1 MSTNLPRPIIEDSA
15 QATKLF
21 FDSYGEAPLEF
32 SANDVEAAIGFFES
46 RGFDRDA
53 AEITS
58 MTILKQAKLD
68 GVPVYQLL
76 DTLKKLEGTDLSA
89 LIGEILNNNRPPS
102 SLLGF
107 KFARP
112 VADDLKVRN
121 VAA

>member
-1 MSTNLPRPIIEDSA
+1 MSTNLPPPIIEDSA

-32 SANDVEAAIGFFES
+32 PANDVEGTISFFQS

-53 AEITS
+53 AEVTA

-68 GVPVYQLL
+68 NIPVFQLL
-76 DTLKKLEGTDLSA
+76 DTLGKLGETELSA
-89 LIGEILNNNRPPS
+89 LIGEILNNNRPS
-102 SLLGF
+102 TSMLGF
-107 KFARP
+107 KFNAFNQ
-112 VADDLKVRN
+112 ADLKNRN

>member
-1 MSTNLPRPIIEDSA
+1 MSTNLPPPIIEDSA

-32 SANDVEAAIGFFES
+32 PANDVEATIGFFQS

-53 AEITS
+53 AEITA
-58 MTILKQAKLD
+58 MTVLKQAKLD
-68 GVPVYQLL
+68 EMPVYKLL
-76 DTLKKLEGTDLSA
+76 DTLKTLEGTELSA
-89 LIGEILNNNRPPS
+89 LIGEILNNNRPPT

-107 KFARP
+107 RFESAK
-112 VADDLKVRN
+112 DTDLKVRN

>member
-1 MSTNLPRPIIEDSA
+1 MSTNLPKPIIEDSA

-21 FDSYGEAPLEF
+21 FDSYGEEPLEF
-32 SANDVEAAIGFFES
+32 PANDVEAAIGFFES

-53 AEITS
+53 AEITA

-68 GVPVYQLL
+68 SMPVYQLL

-89 LIGEILNNNRPPS
+89 LISEILNNNRPPS

-107 KFARP
+107 KVNP
-112 VADDLKVRN
+112 TSGNDLKVRN

>member
-1 MSTNLPRPIIEDSA
+1 MSTNLPKPIIEDSA

-32 SANDVEAAIGFFES
+32 PANDVEAAIGFFES

-53 AEITS
+53 AEITA
-58 MTILKQAKLD
+58 MTVLKQAKLD
-68 GVPVYQLL
+68 DMPVYQLL

-89 LIGEILNNNRPPS
+89 LISEILNNNRPPS

-107 KFARP
+107 KVTPASGT
-112 VADDLKVRN
+112 DLKVRN

>member
-1 MSTNLPRPIIEDSA
+1 MSTNLPPPVIEDSA

-32 SANDVEAAIGFFES
+32 PANDVEATVSFFQS
-46 RGFDRDA
+46 KGFDRDA
-53 AEITS
+53 AEITA

-68 GVPVYQLL
+68 DMPVYKLL
-76 DTLKKLEGTDLSA
+76 DTLKTLEGTELSA
-89 LIGEILNNNRPPS
+89 LIGEILNNNRPPT

-107 KFARP
+107 RFEPA
-112 VADDLKVRN
+112 ANSDLKVRN

>member
-1 MSTNLPRPIIEDSA
+1 MSTNLPKPIIEDSA

-32 SANDVEAAIGFFES
+32 PANDVEATIGFFQE

-53 AEITS
+53 AEITA
-58 MTILKQAKLD
+58 MTVLKQAKLD
-68 GVPVYQLL
+68 DIPVYQLL
-76 DTLKKLEGTDLSA
+76 DTLKTLEGTDLSA

-102 SLLGF
+102 SLLGY
-107 KFARP
+107 KVTP
-112 VADDLKVRN
+112 ETNTDLKVRN